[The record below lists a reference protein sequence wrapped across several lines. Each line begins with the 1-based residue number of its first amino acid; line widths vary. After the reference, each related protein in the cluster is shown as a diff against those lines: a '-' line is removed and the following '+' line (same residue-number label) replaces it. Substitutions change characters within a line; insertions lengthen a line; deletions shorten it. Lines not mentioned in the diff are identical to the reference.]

1 MKKTT
6 HAVIFLFICLLLSAC
21 RKEGRVGGT
30 VENSGA
36 EERIETGKETS
47 VEEKVESRKEKAVT
61 EPEEKSKEGEES
73 EERETEEIE
82 SEWIKTEGPAC
93 IPEALLEFLGDLTV
107 KESEEIVENITPLIS
122 DCRLEEE
129 ELEEYKDDP
138 AVAEC
143 IEWIDEC
150 GSIGEGIF
158 LRVDEDNDGIED
170 LFVWISDGGSMGANY
185 RVFLKGQKDG
195 SFVRTDLWEDIT
207 QELIFI
213 EFEGKNYLLE
223 TTYDYYKKCTDG
235 FLVSCFEEGVRCERA
250 YIQLTND
257 GYEADIN
264 LSDRSY
270 KELADKIAGMKDAE
284 FKKDYVYDWLL
295 DIGNG
300 EVKDDAPGGLE
311 DTRRGAYYRSDI
323 NNDGK
328 EEWYTKS
335 IFYPSSLYASMYLQD
350 SLYLNGDSEREEL
363 ITYYGLECEGEP
375 LAFWVEHVEKTD
387 KQIVCLLCY
396 DGLSRYILYGFL
408 IEEEQVA
415 ETMEIDFRGN
425 EKVEYEIEILRE
437 AS

>member
-1 MKKTT
+1 MKKKTY
-6 HAVIFLFICLLLSAC
+6 AVIFLCMCIFLAGC
-21 RKEGRVGGT
+21 REAGGESGT
-30 VENSGA
+30 AENPGT
-36 EERIETGKETS
+36 EERIEIEKETS
-47 VEEKVESRKEKAVT
+47 VEEKVESRKEKVVT
-61 EPEEKSKEGEES
+61 KPEEESKEREES
-73 EERETEEIE
+73 EERETE
-82 SEWIKTEGPAC
+82 WVKTESPAC
-93 IPEALLEFLGDLTV
+93 IPETLLEFLGDLTV
-107 KESEEIVENITPLIS
+107 KESEEIVENITPLINVS
-122 DCRLEEE
+122 ILNEEE
-129 ELEEYKDDP
+129 MKEYKDDP

-207 QELIFI
+207 QNLIFI

-223 TTYDYYKKCTDG
+223 TTYDYYKKCIDG
-235 FLVSCFEEGVRCERA
+235 FLISCFEEGTRCERV

-257 GYEADIN
+257 GYETDIN
-264 LSDRSY
+264 LSDHNY
-270 KELADKIAGMKDAE
+270 EKLADKIAGMKDAD
-284 FKKDYVYDWLL
+284 FKKDYVYDWLF

-300 EVKDDAPGGLE
+300 EEKDDAPEGLE
-311 DTRRGAYYRSDI
+311 DTRRGAYYCSDI

-335 IFYPSSLYASMYLQD
+335 IFYPSTLYTNMYLVD
-350 SLYLNGDSEREEL
+350 SLYLNGNSEREEL
-363 ITYYGLECEGEP
+363 ITYYGLECEGVP
-375 LAFWVEHVEKTD
+375 LAFWVEHVEETD

-396 DGLSRYILYGFL
+396 DGLSRYIVYGFR
-408 IEEEQVA
+408 IEGEKAEEV
-415 ETMEIDFRGN
+415 MKIDFRGN
-425 EKVEYEIEILRE
+425 ETVEYTIEIFQE